1 MFSEQTYEVIKQRIL
16 DNIDK
21 DIDKREGSFTNTMV
35 SPMAVELAQTYMEF
49 EHILNLLFVN
59 DSYGEY
65 LDKKA
70 NEFGIY
76 RKKGL
81 KSRGV
86 VRVYGPDDI
95 VIPRNATL
103 TTESGLVFVVYRQDY
118 IKKDYVD
125 IIVEA
130 NEVGELYNVD
140 ADSKWNCTITDG
152 KNTIEVYN
160 IENTSNI
167 TGGVE
172 IETDEQLRDRILDQ
186 ARNPATT
193 GNEQDY
199 INWCKEVDGVFNVT
213 VRPRWNGP
221 NTVKLII
228 SDEDRRPLP
237 QYIVDECNEHIQN
250 TRPILADVTVINP
263 TIFNVDV
270 SLTIYAVTNIDDIK
284 EQIKLITIENLKY
297 CNDKI
302 RLNTLG
308 AEYLSVEGVIDYD
321 SLSVN
326 GSTNTVIDIP
336 NDSVPILRNLTINF
350 NSSFRRR

>member
-1 MFSEQTYEVIKQRIL
+1 MFSGQTYEVIKQRIL

-35 SPMAVELAQTYMEF
+35 SPIAVELAQTYIGF
-49 EHILNLLFVN
+49 EHILNLLFVT

-70 NEFGIY
+70 SEFGIY
-76 RKKGL
+76 RKSGIKA
-81 KSRGV
+81 RGI
-86 VRVYGPDDI
+86 VRIYGPDDT
-95 VIPRNATL
+95 VIPRNAIL
-103 TTESGLVFVVYRQDY
+103 TTESGLTFIVYRQDY

-130 NEVGELYNVD
+130 NDIGELYNID
-140 ADSKWNCTITDG
+140 NDSTWNLTITDG

-160 IENTSNI
+160 IENSSNI

-172 IETDEQLRDRILDQ
+172 IETDEQLRDRILEQ

-213 VRPRWNGP
+213 VRPRWNGS

-228 SDEDRRPLP
+228 SDENKQPLP
-237 QYIVDECNEHIQN
+237 QSIVDECNEYIQN
-250 TRPILADVTVINP
+250 TRPILADVTVVNP
-263 TIFNVDV
+263 TIFDVDV
-270 SLTIYAVTNIDDIK
+270 SLTIYTTTNTDDVK
-284 EQIKLITIENLKY
+284 EQIKYVTVENLKK

-308 AEYLSVEGVIDYD
+308 AEYLSIEGVVDYD
-321 SLSVN
+321 LLTVN

-336 NDSVPILRNLTINF
+336 VDSVAMLRNLTVNF

>member
-1 MFSEQTYEVIKQRIL
+1 MFSGQTYEVIKQRIL

-35 SPMAVELAQTYMEF
+35 SPIAVELAQTYIGF
-49 EHILNLLFVN
+49 EHILNLLFVT

-70 NEFGIY
+70 SEFGIY
-76 RKKGL
+76 RKSGIKA
-81 KSRGV
+81 RGI
-86 VRVYGPDDI
+86 VRIYGPDDT
-95 VIPRNATL
+95 VIPRNAIL
-103 TTESGLVFVVYRQDY
+103 TTESGLTFIVYRQDY

-130 NEVGELYNVD
+130 NDIGELYNID
-140 ADSKWNCTITDG
+140 NNSTWNLTITDG

-160 IENTSNI
+160 IENSSNI

-172 IETDEQLRDRILDQ
+172 IETDEQLRDRILEQ

-213 VRPRWNGP
+213 VRPRWNGS

-228 SDEDRRPLP
+228 SDENKQPLP
-237 QYIVDECNEHIQN
+237 QSIVDECNEYIQN
-250 TRPILADVTVINP
+250 TRPILADVTVVNP
-263 TIFNVDV
+263 TIFDVDV
-270 SLTIYAVTNIDDIK
+270 SLTIYTTTNTDDVK
-284 EQIKLITIENLKY
+284 EQIKYVTVENLKK

-308 AEYLSVEGVIDYD
+308 AEYLSIEGVVDYD
-321 SLSVN
+321 LLTVN

-336 NDSVPILRNLTINF
+336 VDSVAMLRNLTVNF

>member
-35 SPMAVELAQTYMEF
+35 SPIAVELAQTYIGF
-49 EHILNLLFVN
+49 EHILNLLFVA

-70 NEFGIY
+70 SEFGIY
-76 RKKGL
+76 RKSGIKA
-81 KSRGV
+81 RGI
-86 VRVYGPDDI
+86 VRIYGPDDT
-95 VIPRNATL
+95 VIPRNAIL
-103 TTESGLVFVVYRQDY
+103 TTESGLTFVVYRQDY

-130 NEVGELYNVD
+130 NEIGELYNID
-140 ADSKWNCTITDG
+140 KGSTWNLTITDG
-152 KNTIEVYN
+152 KNTIEAYN
-160 IENTSNI
+160 IENSSSI
-167 TGGVE
+167 IGGVE
-172 IETDEQLRDRILDQ
+172 IETDEQLRDRILEQ

-213 VRPRWNGP
+213 VRPCWNGP

-228 SDEDRRPLP
+228 SDENKQPLP
-237 QYIVDECNEHIQN
+237 QSIVDECNEHIQN
-250 TRPILADVTVINP
+250 IRPILADVTVVNP
-263 TIFNVDV
+263 TIFDVDV
-270 SLTIYAVTNIDDIK
+270 SLTIYTTTNTDDVK
-284 EQIKLITIENLKY
+284 EQIKYVTVENLKK

-308 AEYLSVEGVIDYD
+308 AEYLSIEGVVDYD
-321 SLSVN
+321 LLAVN

-336 NDSVPILRNLTINF
+336 VDSVAMLRNLTVNF

>member
-16 DNIDK
+16 NNIDK

-35 SPMAVELAQTYMEF
+35 SPIAVELAQTYIGF
-49 EHILNLLFVN
+49 EHILNLLFVA

-70 NEFGIY
+70 SEFGIY
-76 RKKGL
+76 RKSGIKA
-81 KSRGV
+81 RGI
-86 VRVYGPDDI
+86 VRIYGPDDT
-95 VIPRNATL
+95 VIPRNAIL
-103 TTESGLVFVVYRQDY
+103 TTESGLTFVVYRQDY

-130 NEVGELYNVD
+130 NEIGELYNID
-140 ADSKWNCTITDG
+140 KGSTWNLTITDG
-152 KNTIEVYN
+152 KNTIEAYN
-160 IENTSNI
+160 IENSSSI
-167 TGGVE
+167 IGGVE
-172 IETDEQLRDRILDQ
+172 IETDEQLRDRILEQ

-213 VRPRWNGP
+213 VRPCWNGP

-228 SDEDRRPLP
+228 SNENKQPLP
-237 QYIVDECNEHIQN
+237 QSIVDECNEHIQN
-250 TRPILADVTVINP
+250 IRPIVADVTVVNP
-263 TIFNVDV
+263 TIFDVDV
-270 SLTIYAVTNIDDIK
+270 SLTIYTTTNTDDVK
-284 EQIKLITIENLKY
+284 EQIKYVTVENLKK

-308 AEYLSVEGVIDYD
+308 AEYLSIEGVVDYD
-321 SLSVN
+321 LLTVN

-336 NDSVPILRNLTINF
+336 VDSVAMLRNLTVNF

>member
-21 DIDKREGSFTNTMV
+21 DIDKREGSFTNTMI
-35 SPMAVELAQTYMEF
+35 SPIAVEIAQTYIGF
-49 EHILNLLFVN
+49 EHILNLLFVT

-70 NEFGIY
+70 SEFGIY
-76 RKKGL
+76 RKSGIKA
-81 KSRGV
+81 RGI
-86 VRVYGPDDI
+86 VRIYGPDDT
-95 VIPRNATL
+95 VIPRNAIL
-103 TTESGLVFVVYRQDY
+103 TTESGLTFVVYRQDY
-118 IKKDYVD
+118 IKTDYVD

-130 NEVGELYNVD
+130 NDIGELYNID
-140 ADSKWNCTITDG
+140 NDSTWNLTITDG

-160 IENTSNI
+160 IENSSNI

-172 IETDEQLRDRILDQ
+172 IETDEQLRDRILEQ

-213 VRPRWNGP
+213 VRPRWNGS

-228 SDEDRRPLP
+228 SDENKQPLP
-237 QYIVDECNEHIQN
+237 QSIVDECNEHIQN
-250 TRPILADVTVINP
+250 TRPILADVTVVNP
-263 TIFNVDV
+263 TIFDVDV
-270 SLTIYAVTNIDDIK
+270 SLTIYTTTNTDDVK
-284 EQIKLITIENLKY
+284 EQIKYVTVENLKK

-308 AEYLSVEGVIDYD
+308 AEYLSIEGVVDYD
-321 SLSVN
+321 LLTVN

-336 NDSVPILRNLTINF
+336 VDSVAMLRNLTVNF

>member
-16 DNIDK
+16 NNIDK

-35 SPMAVELAQTYMEF
+35 SPIAVELAQTYIGF
-49 EHILNLLFVN
+49 EHILNLLFVA

-70 NEFGIY
+70 SEFGIY
-76 RKKGL
+76 RKSGIKA
-81 KSRGV
+81 RGI
-86 VRVYGPDDI
+86 VRIYGPDDT
-95 VIPRNATL
+95 VIPRNAIL
-103 TTESGLVFVVYRQDY
+103 TTESGLTFVVYRQDY

-130 NEVGELYNVD
+130 NEIGELYNID
-140 ADSKWNCTITDG
+140 KGSTWNLTITDG
-152 KNTIEVYN
+152 KNTIEAYN
-160 IENTSNI
+160 IENSSSI
-167 TGGVE
+167 IGGVE
-172 IETDEQLRDRILDQ
+172 IETDEQLRDRILEQ

-213 VRPRWNGP
+213 VRPCWNGP

-228 SDEDRRPLP
+228 SDENKQPLP
-237 QYIVDECNEHIQN
+237 QSIVDECNEHIQN
-250 TRPILADVTVINP
+250 IRPILADVTVVNP
-263 TIFNVDV
+263 TIFDVDV
-270 SLTIYAVTNIDDIK
+270 SLTIYTTTNTDDVK
-284 EQIKLITIENLKY
+284 EQIKYVTVENLKK

-308 AEYLSVEGVIDYD
+308 AEYLSIEGVVDYD
-321 SLSVN
+321 LLTVN

-336 NDSVPILRNLTINF
+336 VDSVAMLRNLTVNF

>member
-1 MFSEQTYEVIKQRIL
+1 MFSEQTYEVIKQRIIN
-16 DNIDK
+16 NIDK

-35 SPMAVELAQTYMEF
+35 SPIAVELAQTYIGF
-49 EHILNLLFVN
+49 EHILNLLFVA

-70 NEFGIY
+70 SEFGIY
-76 RKKGL
+76 RKSGIKA
-81 KSRGV
+81 RGI
-86 VRVYGPDDI
+86 VRIYGPDDT
-95 VIPRNATL
+95 VIPRNAIL
-103 TTESGLVFVVYRQDY
+103 TTESGLTFVVYRQDY

-130 NEVGELYNVD
+130 NEIGELYNID
-140 ADSKWNCTITDG
+140 KGSTWNLTITDG
-152 KNTIEVYN
+152 KNTIEAYN
-160 IENTSNI
+160 IENSSSI
-167 TGGVE
+167 IGGVE
-172 IETDEQLRDRILDQ
+172 IETDEQLRDRILEQ

-213 VRPRWNGP
+213 VRPCWNGP

-228 SDEDRRPLP
+228 SNENKQPLP
-237 QYIVDECNEHIQN
+237 QSIVDECNEHIQN
-250 TRPILADVTVINP
+250 IRPIVADVTVVNP
-263 TIFNVDV
+263 TIFDVDV
-270 SLTIYAVTNIDDIK
+270 SLTIYTTTNTDDVK
-284 EQIKLITIENLKY
+284 EQIKYVTVENLKK

-308 AEYLSVEGVIDYD
+308 AEYLSIEGVVDYD
-321 SLSVN
+321 LLTVN

-336 NDSVPILRNLTINF
+336 VDSVAMLRNLTVNF